1 MHRCRECGGVL
12 VVAPTLLP
20 NSFTFLDQHALHV
33 GRCNVV
39 GISQLQRERL
49 NIEFGVSILLSI
61 FSFSGPVWPKAGDVS
76 FYIFLGRAK
85 NVQSLQKLGERS
97 RGIRVL

>member
-1 MHRCRECGGVL
+1 M
-12 VVAPTLLP
+12 APTLLL

-61 FSFSGPVWPKAGDVS
+61 FSFSGLVWPKAGDMS

-85 NVQSLQKLGERS
+85 KCTELAEIGRTF
-97 RGIRVL
+97 